1 MHIAGM
7 TLRLLASLLVVVSA
21 LNPTALAAQSEA
33 STSERP
39 CPDLIADLEAESRS
53 SPDAM
58 ASAEL
63 TAPVSPKESCA
74 SQGPAADEAGAF
86 EVIVE
91 AGDLWFGTKELVIPS
106 DGETTITLKNSGFAV
121 HNLAVDDLDLL
132 VVAPRGHSETVAIV
146 DPTPGTY
153 EFYCSISGHR
163 LAGMVGTLIVQ

>member
-1 MHIAGM
+1 MCIRDSPIADRG
-7 TLRLLASLLVVVSA
+7 AGSLPSPAVTISDER
-21 LNPTALAAQSEA
+21 TAL
-33 STSERP
+33 
-39 CPDLIADLEAESRS
+39 
-53 SPDAM
+53 
-58 ASAEL
+58 
-63 TAPVSPKESCA
+63 VSPHQPCA

-86 EVIVE
+86 EVTVE
-91 AGDLWFGTKELVIPS
+91 AGDLWFGAKELVSPS
-106 DGETTITLKNSGFAV
+106 DGETTITLQNSGFAV